1 MKTTKMDPLPSVG
14 IVTEVKGTYVKAR
27 MFENT
32 NNLTYYR
39 NGVTYRGVGTGEY
52 IGIQRG
58 PYKLVGKVLHEYLE
72 DTQKDNSDQ
81 EFSKSRFIR
90 EVDISIIGAFR
101 QSKFTFGISIFPQ
114 IFSEI
119 VLLSSEEN
127 LQILTGNIPNIDYPL
142 YIGKT
147 VPKDLNMQLIGGI
160 SLTHILRFLVTLGVE
175 NLTL

>member
-1 MKTTKMDPLPSVG
+1 MILKPDKMDPLPSVG
-14 IVTEVKGTYVKAR
+14 IITEIKGTYVKAR

-39 NGVTYRGVGTGEY
+39 NGITYRGVGTGEY

-72 DTQKDNSDQ
+72 DTQKDSNDQ

-101 QSKFTFGISIFPQ
+101 QSKFIS
-114 IFSEI
+114 
-119 VLLSSEEN
+119 
-127 LQILTGNIPNIDYPL
+127 
-142 YIGKT
+142 
-147 VPKDLNMQLIGGI
+147 
-160 SLTHILRFLVTLGVE
+160 
-175 NLTL
+175 